1 MTREEFISAL
11 NNTNQLSKEEKIA
24 ACQHFIDN
32 YPINMHGMPVRLN
45 IPISGGSEEA
55 VNRAF
60 TTLQGRVNEF

>member
-1 MTREEFISAL
+1 MTREEFIIAL
-11 NNTNQLSKEEKIA
+11 NNTTPLSKEEKIA

-32 YPINMHGMPVRLN
+32 YPVNFHGMQSKVN
-45 IPISGGSEEA
+45 IQIDGGSDEA